1 LKRLTEISVRFIKS
15 DYDNICSFLYVQGI
29 NTILEQDDML
39 IFYTPEILYPEIIKL
54 LKASG
59 VVPPDRINSK
69 AFVNKN
75 WNIEWEKTIE
85 PVFIKDKIIVYPSW
99 KKNEI
104 SKFKNRIKIQIDPKM
119 SFGTGHNETTQLIL
133 ELMCDYLTGRE
144 KYFLDFGCGTGV
156 LAIAAVK
163 LGIPKGV
170 AIDTD
175 ADSIE
180 NAGEYLKENKVF
192 SKIKLY
198 KSSIESVKEKNF
210 DVIFANIISSV
221 IKESMPDIISR
232 LKKNGKLFL
241 SGILIEEE
249 SQIKALLKKFG
260 FRVVEIKHKAEWI
273 GVFAGKN

>member
-1 LKRLTEISVRFIKS
+1 MKKLTEISVRFTKS

-133 ELMCDYLTGRE
+133 E
-144 KYFLDFGCGTGV
+144 
-156 LAIAAVK
+156 
-163 LGIPKGV
+163 
-170 AIDTD
+170 
-175 ADSIE
+175 
-180 NAGEYLKENKVF
+180 
-192 SKIKLY
+192 
-198 KSSIESVKEKNF
+198 
-210 DVIFANIISSV
+210 
-221 IKESMPDIISR
+221 
-232 LKKNGKLFL
+232 
-241 SGILIEEE
+241 
-249 SQIKALLKKFG
+249 
-260 FRVVEIKHKAEWI
+260 
-273 GVFAGKN
+273 